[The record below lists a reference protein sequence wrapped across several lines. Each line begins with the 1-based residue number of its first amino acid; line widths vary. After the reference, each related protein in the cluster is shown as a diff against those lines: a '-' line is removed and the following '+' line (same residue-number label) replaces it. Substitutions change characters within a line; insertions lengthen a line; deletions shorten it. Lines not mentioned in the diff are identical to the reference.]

1 MTRRST
7 FLTAAWIL
15 AALAAPATP
24 AAAEEGKA
32 KTEAAPA
39 AEAKTEAAPKAEAKT
54 EAAPEAPAKSEAAP
68 NAEPKE
74 AAGGEE
80 TPKPAPAVK
89 ADPEGIIAEAGD
101 LKVPAKTVWQI
112 EKAQL
117 DRVKASSPDRQ
128 VTDMER
134 RQLRREIALNELRM
148 KLLVQYV
155 AENKLPVPEAKLKER
170 MQNLHAQLDARK
182 IDFKVFLE
190 NIGKTEEELNAIN
203 SALLAIEEKLAGD
216 ITDEAMKKEWETQS
230 PEIELRR
237 CSHILVMYKGSQA
250 GEATR
255 TKEEAKAVCE
265 DALKK
270 LKGGADFAKLAGE
283 ISECPSKAQGGDLD
297 FSAQKQA
304 VDPQTGRP
312 TNRVMVPT
320 FTEALYKLEKKGDL
334 SDIVETPF
342 GYHIIKLTEVQG
354 FDDYKDRLKQ
364 MMAGDKMDQFIQ
376 DLQRKNNAVIRVNE
390 GLVEATPP
398 AEAAK

>member
-1 MTRRST
+1 MTRRTT

-15 AALAAPATP
+15 AALAAPALP
-24 AAAEEGKA
+24 AAAEEGK
-32 KTEAAPA
+32 EAP
-39 AEAKTEAAPKAEAKT
+39 AKTEAAPKAEPKEGAEGPK
-54 EAAPEAPAKSEAAP
+54 AEAP
-68 NAEPKE
+68 
-74 AAGGEE
+74 
-80 TPKPAPAVK
+80 VK
-89 ADPEGIIAEAGD
+89 ADPEATIAEAGD

-117 DRVKASSPDRQ
+117 DRAKASNPDLQ
-128 VTDMER
+128 ITEMER
-134 RQLRREIALNELRM
+134 RKLRREIALNELRM

-155 AENKLPVPEAKLKER
+155 ASNKLAVPEAKLKER

-190 NIGKTEEELNAIN
+190 NIGKTEAELNEIN
-203 SALLAIEEKLAGD
+203 SSLLAIEEKLAGE
-216 ITDEAMKKEWETQS
+216 ITEEAMKKEWETQS

-237 CSHILVMYKGSQA
+237 CSHILLMYKGSQA

-255 TKEEAKAVCE
+255 TKEEAKAMCE

-270 LKGGADFAKLAGE
+270 LKEGADFAKLAGE
-283 ISECPSKAQGGDLD
+283 ISECPSKAQGGDLE

-304 VDPQTGRP
+304 FDPQSGRP
-312 TNRVMVPT
+312 MNKVMVPT

-334 SDIVETPF
+334 SGIVETPF

-364 MMAGDKMDQFIQ
+364 VMAGDKMDEFIQ
-376 DLQRKNNAVIRVNE
+376 DLQRKNNAIIRVNE
-390 GLVEATPP
+390 PLVEATPP
-398 AEAAK
+398 AESAK